1 MAGPGLLKRTL
12 RPAPIDA
19 AAFAA
24 FGTLITPEG
33 ARVDPINAGTTQRH
47 ADLASLDLRGPG
59 ADPVL
64 GIYVARARAFP
75 LRIAELERHREAA
88 QVFVPMGMHRF
99 VVVVAPG
106 GDAPR
111 WDSLLALVTGPG
123 EGIALR
129 RGCWHHGLVALGDGD
144 RFAVI
149 EGAGYRRDTESVPA
163 PFELELLAPA

>member
-1 MAGPGLLKRTL
+1 MAGPGLLKRAL
-12 RPAPIDA
+12 RPAPIGA
-19 AAFAA
+19 AAFAP
-24 FGTLITPEG
+24 FGTLISTEG
-33 ARVDPINAGTTQRH
+33 KSFERINAGTTRRH

-64 GIYVARARAFP
+64 GIYVAQARAFP
-75 LRIAELERHREAA
+75 LHIAELERHREAA
-88 QVFVPMGMHRF
+88 QVFVPLGMHRF

-106 GDAPR
+106 EDVPR
-111 WDSLLALVTGPG
+111 WDGIVAFVTAAG
-123 EGIALR
+123 EGVALR

-163 PFELELLAPA
+163 PFELELLPP